1 MSSPFAPPATFDGPE
16 LPGIVGGELRGT
28 IRRGPWRVTTDSRL
42 AGEDRL
48 FIALRG
54 DRFDGHDFVRKVL
67 DSVTTGAVV
76 AADHPAARFEPPPGC
91 FLIAVD
97 EPLHALGALAAH
109 VRATASVPVIGLTG
123 SSGKTT
129 TKEMIA
135 AVMGEG
141 GAGLATEGNL
151 NNEIGLPLTLLR
163 WRDDLRWMALEMGM
177 SAAGEI
183 RRMAAIARPTIRLIT
198 NVAPAHLENFADL
211 EAVAAAK
218 GELFEDARPG
228 DLLVSNADDPL
239 AAVFPRPEGAREIR
253 FGSNPTADVRVV
265 KVEPLGAYGHRI
277 WLSMIGQELCVELP
291 LPGRHNIENVA
302 AAAAV
307 AGAAG
312 VPLGPNARGRAP
324 RRLPGRQNIDTGGGA
339 GAVAWAAGVPMD
351 SIAGGLARVRLP
363 AGRMA
368 ALTLGDV
375 LVFDDSYNANP
386 RSVKA
391 ALRTL
396 AGGPREGSAHG
407 GAGRRMAVLGDMLEL
422 GPTGPELHRDVGRVA
437 AELRVDRLV
446 AVGPLGWFAME
457 GALAAG
463 MPAECA
469 IWREDASEVIDVL
482 RDDLRPGDRV
492 LVKGSRG
499 MRMERVVAALKEELG
514 C

>member
-307 AGAAG
+307 A
-312 VPLGPNARGRAP
+312 
-324 RRLPGRQNIDTGGGA
+324 
-339 GAVAWAAGVPMD
+339 WAAGVPMD